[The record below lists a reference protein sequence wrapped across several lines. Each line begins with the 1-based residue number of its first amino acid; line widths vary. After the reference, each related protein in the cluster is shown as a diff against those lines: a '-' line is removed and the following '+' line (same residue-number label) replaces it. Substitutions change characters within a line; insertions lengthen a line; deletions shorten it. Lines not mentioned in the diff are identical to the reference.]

1 MAGPPSSQMSV
12 SLYRRES
19 KVGQRAFSRVDLLMV
34 VITALALGIFA
45 LLIPQTTKG
54 DSRRIVR
61 RITCSTNLR
70 QIGIASREWADQH
83 GSNFVWQTSMTNA
96 GAPALT
102 ASEMILAGFLVMTN
116 ELRSPKILTCPSD
129 KLRQKANSFADLS
142 QKNISYFIAL
152 DCPFEMPQ
160 AILAGDRNVEQT
172 NANRS
177 PRIVIPPGTRVAW
190 TAKELHQNAGNL
202 LLADGSSQQVSQ
214 VGLAKQI
221 QAQFAT
227 STNASITWLL
237 P

>member
-1 MAGPPSSQMSV
+1 MAGPPSSLMSV

-19 KVGQRAFSRVDLLMV
+19 KVEQQAFSRVDLLI
-34 VITALALGIFA
+34 VIAALALVIVA
-45 LLIPQTTKG
+45 IPRPHSTGVRAQ
-54 DSRRIVR
+54 RISCVN
-61 RITCSTNLR
+61 NLR
-70 QIGIASREWADQH
+70 QIGVASREWAGEH
-83 GSNFVWQTSMTNA
+83 GSNFVWQTSMTI
-96 GAPALT
+96 GGT
-102 ASEMILAGFLVMTN
+102 IVSGFLTMTN

-129 KLRQKANSFADLS
+129 KPRHKANSFADLS

-152 DCPFEMPQ
+152 DCPFEAPQ
-160 AILAGDRNVEQT
+160 AILAGDRNVKADNT
-172 NANRS
+172 ASRNRVTI
-177 PRIVIPPGTRVAW
+177 RTH
-190 TAKELHQNAGNL
+190 TAIRWDKDIHENAGNL